1 MSTTF
6 DVDFQVLPTN
16 TLSDDEVR
24 DATPEKEEQPA
35 SMSDIL
41 TTFKVAEETLDE
53 VNTDNFNALR
63 VLLDGMDFASAEQ
76 FCDTSELAWITSTYK
91 ADQIKVSKK
100 GKVFKTG
107 LLPNAYLSAKSVIL
121 NALKAGIAMFDDE
134 GNPLGKSALSKAL
147 VGNKKSPEEKVQ
159 SILESLE
166 KAIKNC
172 SDVHGTLADV
182 KAKVAAW
189 SCPWRRN

>member
-1 MSTTF
+1 MNTF
-6 DVDFQVLPTN
+6 EADFQVIPAN
-16 TLSDDEVR
+16 TLSDEEVR
-24 DATPEKEEQPA
+24 DATPEKEEPA

-41 TTFKVAEETLDE
+41 TTFKVAEETLNE

-63 VLLDGMDFASAEQ
+63 VMLDGMDYATAEQ

-91 ADQIKVSKK
+91 ADEIKVSKK

-107 LLPNAYLSAKSVIL
+107 LLPNAYMSAKSVIL
-121 NALKAGIAMFDDE
+121 NALKEGIAMFDAD

-147 VGNKKSPEEKVQ
+147 VGNKKSPEEKVAA
-159 SILESLE
+159 ILESLE

-172 SDVHGTLADV
+172 SDIPAVLADV
-182 KAKVAAW
+182 QSKVAAW
-189 SCPWRRN
+189 TAPETEE